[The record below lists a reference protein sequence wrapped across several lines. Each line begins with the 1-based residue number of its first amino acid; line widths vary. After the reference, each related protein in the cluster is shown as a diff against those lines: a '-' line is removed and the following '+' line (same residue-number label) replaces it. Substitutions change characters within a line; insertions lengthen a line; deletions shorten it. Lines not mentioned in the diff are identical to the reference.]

1 MAANNAA
8 EAAVMA
14 WLVDGF
20 EPPMS
25 AEQATTA
32 DLAQA
37 LAVIWPEYVR
47 KIRRASE
54 SVIDNNMQRI
64 TDPDI
69 RRMHLEREYQF
80 EDLSYRRAI
89 DRMSGD
95 LRAARITHSR
105 NMSQRIEEIVQ
116 REKNYN
122 KLRLR
127 ATVRRTARIAEH
139 FEMRSEDVRD
149 DWEGGALWL
158 MDPTKKEH
166 TLDCLA
172 MEGETWAWGVLRWVN
187 PANRHAGCGCKL
199 VPDSASPRI
208 TRPPTAPQGFDM
220 GAIQPAR
227 ATTMHT
233 ALANDGKTNA
243 WSNLWPF

>member
-1 MAANNAA
+1 MAANNVA

-20 EPPMS
+20 EPPAAAHS
-25 AEQATTA
+25 TSVQ
-32 DLAQA
+32 DLARA
-37 LAVIWPEYVR
+37 IAIIWPEYVR

-69 RRMHLEREYQF
+69 RRMHIEREYQF
-80 EDLSYRRAI
+80 EDLSYTRAI
-89 DRMSGD
+89 SRMSSD
-95 LRAARITHSR
+95 LRIAKVF
-105 NMSQRIEEIVQ
+105 NDKNLEQRIQEIVQ

-139 FEMRSEDVRD
+139 FEMRSDDPRN

-172 MEGETWAWGVLRWVN
+172 MEGETWAWSVLRWIN

-199 VPDSASPRI
+199 VPDDSSPRI
-208 TRPPTAPQGFDM
+208 TRPPNAPQGFDM
-220 GAIQPAR
+220 GAIQPSKAK
-227 ATTMHT
+227 TMHS
-233 ALANDGKTNA
+233 ALATDNNTNT
-243 WSNLWPF
+243 WNSLWPF

>member
-89 DRMSGD
+89 ERMSGD
-95 LRAARITHSR
+95 LRVARVLNSD
-105 NMSQRIEEIVQ
+105 NMAQRIQEIVQ

-139 FEMRSEDVRD
+139 FEMRSEDMRN

-172 MEGETWAWGVLRWVN
+172 MEGETWAWGVLRWIN

-199 VPDSASPRI
+199 IPDSNEPRI

-220 GAIQPAR
+220 GAIQPAK

-233 ALANDGKTNA
+233 ALANDSKTNT